1 MNEDL
6 SGLRDPLTHEPLNHD
21 GDALVAPSGRRY
33 PVVDHIPRFVDS
45 EFYAADFGAQ
55 WRRFP
60 KTQLDSHTGL
70 PLSRDRLD
78 RCFRGELSKV
88 NGLKVLEAG
97 CGAGRF
103 TEVLLDHGAAL
114 DTFDISSAV
123 EANALNNGSK
133 PFTLAQADIRAIP
146 FEPGSYDYVVCLGVL
161 QHTPDTE
168 QSIGK
173 LWQMVR
179 PGGRLI
185 IDHYRWTRYQLPPPF
200 GGAGSFYRRLI
211 LRGAPGKRWPAV
223 KRIVDFW
230 FPIYWRYRE
239 SRWARRILAR
249 IGGINFY
256 YGELP
261 LKSREAFYE
270 WALLDTHDAMTDH
283 YRRYRTVGS
292 IRTALE
298 QLGATD
304 IHVWQGGNGVEAW
317 CRKPLSAA
325 RS

>member
-6 SGLRDPLTHEPLNHD
+6 SGLRDPLTHELLSHD
-21 GDALVAPSGRRY
+21 GDALVAHSGRRY
-33 PVVDHIPRFVDS
+33 PVVGHIPRFVDS

-70 PLSRDRLD
+70 RLSRDRLD

-88 NGLKVLEAG
+88 NGRKVLEAG

-103 TEVLLDHGAAL
+103 TEVLLDHGALL
-114 DTFDISSAV
+114 DSFDISNAV
-123 EANALNNGSK
+123 DANAANNGSK
-133 PFTLAQADIRAIP
+133 AFTLVQADIRLMP
-146 FEPGSYDYVVCLGVL
+146 FMQASYDYVVCLGVL

-168 QSIGK
+168 QSIEK
-173 LWQMVR
+173 LWEMVR

-185 IDHYRWTRYQLPPPF
+185 IDHYRWTRYQLPPPL
-200 GGAGSFYRRLI
+200 GGAGSFYRQVV
-211 LRGAPGKRWPAV
+211 LRRPRERRWDTV
-223 KRIVDFW
+223 KRLVDFW
-230 FPIYWRYRE
+230 FPVYWRFRDNH
-239 SRWARRILAR
+239 WARSILAR

-283 YRRYRTVGS
+283 YRRYRTVAS
-292 IRTALE
+292 IRRTLE
-298 QLGATD
+298 RLGGVE

-317 CRKPLSAA
+317 SRKASAPQG
-325 RS
+325 